1 MTADHSI
8 TSGEKTVSG
17 ALALTMH
24 LLFLAL
30 IVFGVSWQKREP
42 VAMVAELWSNLPPLP
57 VPQAEP
63 PPKLEPAPPKPTPKV
78 QAKPAPKPEP
88 KPLPQADIDLREKK
102 EKELK
107 AKELKAKEQAL
118 AEKKKREE
126 LALAESRKRE
136 EQARLEALKKQQA
149 KEAEA
154 KRAAQ
159 EQADALNKLAQQQAA
174 AQASEVDKYKRLIA
188 DHIRRRIF
196 EPPGLQGNP
205 QVELDV
211 TVLPGGEVLDVKT
224 RKGSG
229 QPVWDAAVERA
240 VRRAQPL
247 PLPQDPTLHSRFRE
261 LNLRFRPKE

>member
-1 MTADHSI
+1 MTADYPI
-8 TSGEKTVSG
+8 TPGERAVSG
-17 ALALTMH
+17 ALALMMH

-30 IVFGVSWQKREP
+30 LVFGVSWQKREP
-42 VAMVAELWSNLPPLP
+42 VPLVAELWSNLPPLP
-57 VPQAEP
+57 EPRAEP
-63 PPKLEPAPPKPTPKV
+63 PPKVEPAPPKPAPEV
-78 QAKPAPKPEP
+78 QAQPEP
-88 KPLPQADIDLREKK
+88 KPQPKADIDLREKK
-102 EKELK
+102 EKERK
-107 AKELKAKEQAL
+107 AKEKAL

-126 LALAESRKRE
+126 QALADKKKRE

-149 KEAEA
+149 QEAEV

-159 EQADALNKLAQQQAA
+159 EQADALKKLAQQQAA
-174 AQASEVDKYKRLIA
+174 AQASEVDKYKQLIA
-188 DHIRRRIF
+188 DRIRRFII

-224 RKGSG
+224 RKASG
-229 QPVWDAAVERA
+229 QPSWDAAVERA

>member
-1 MTADHSI
+1 VTADHSI
-8 TSGEKTVSG
+8 TSGERTVSG

-57 VPQAEP
+57 APQAEP
-63 PPKLEPAPPKPTPKV
+63 PPKVEPAPPKPAPKV
-78 QAKPAPKPEP
+78 QAKPEP
-88 KPLPQADIDLREKK
+88 KPLPKADIDLREKK

-149 KEAEA
+149 QEAEA

-159 EQADALNKLAQQQAA
+159 EQADALNKLARQQAA
-174 AQASEVDKYKRLIA
+174 AQANEVDKYKQLIA
-188 DHIRRRIF
+188 DRIRRFII

-211 TVLPGGEVLDVKT
+211 TVLPGGQLLDVKT

-229 QPVWDAAVERA
+229 QPAWDAAVERA
-240 VRRAQPL
+240 VRKAEPL
-247 PLPQDPTLHSRFRE
+247 PLPPDATLHSRFRE

>member
-1 MTADHSI
+1 MTADRYI
-8 TSGEKTVSG
+8 TPGERTVSG
-17 ALALTMH
+17 ALALMMH

-30 IVFGVSWQKREP
+30 LVFGVSWQKREP

-57 VPQAEP
+57 APRVEP
-63 PPKLEPAPPKPTPKV
+63 PPKVEPKPVPRV
-78 QAKPAPKPEP
+78 EVKPAPKAEP
-88 KPLPQADIDLREKK
+88 KADIDLREKK
-102 EKELK
+102 EKER
-107 AKELKAKEQAL
+107 KAKEQAL

-126 LALAESRKRE
+126 QALAEKKKRE

-149 KEAEA
+149 QEAEV

-159 EQADALNKLAQQQAA
+159 EQADALKKLAQQQAA
-174 AQASEVDKYKRLIA
+174 AQASEVDKYKQLIA
-188 DHIRRRIF
+188 DRIRRFII

-211 TVLPGGEVLDVKT
+211 TVLPGGQLLDVKT

-229 QPVWDAAVERA
+229 QPAWDAAVERA
-240 VRRAQPL
+240 VRKAEPL
-247 PLPQDPTLHSRFRE
+247 PLPPDATLHSRFRE

>member
-1 MTADHSI
+1 VTADRYI
-8 TSGEKTVSG
+8 TPGERTVSG
-17 ALALTMH
+17 ALALMMH

-30 IVFGVSWQKREP
+30 LVFGVSWQKREP

-57 VPQAEP
+57 APRVEP
-63 PPKLEPAPPKPTPKV
+63 PPKVQPKPVPRV
-78 QAKPAPKPEP
+78 EVKPAPKAEP
-88 KPLPQADIDLREKK
+88 KADIDLREKK
-102 EKELK
+102 EKER
-107 AKELKAKEQAL
+107 KAKEQAL

-126 LALAESRKRE
+126 QALAEKKKRE
-136 EQARLEALKKQQA
+136 ELARLEALQKQQA
-149 KEAEA
+149 QEAEA

-159 EQADALNKLAQQQAA
+159 EQADALKKLAQQQAA
-174 AQASEVDKYKRLIA
+174 AQASEVDKYKQLIA
-188 DHIRRRIF
+188 DRIRRFII

-211 TVLPGGEVLDVKT
+211 TVLPGGQLLDVKT
-224 RKGSG
+224 RKASG
-229 QPVWDAAVERA
+229 QPSWDAAVERA